1 MKIGIVGIGAVGA
14 ATAMAIAT
22 GGRVREL
29 VLVNRN
35 RGRAKGVA
43 TDMRYGLPL
52 AGPIAISDGDYGDL
66 SASSVVIVAAGIN
79 EKSGGATNRNDPAG
93 RLRLLGANVKVY
105 EDIVPKIVAAAPGAV
120 ILVATDPPDPLVDV
134 ARRLAKHARVMG
146 TGTYLD
152 SLRFRVH
159 LAQRLGIAA
168 ASVEAY
174 VIGEHGTSS
183 VFVWSSA
190 KAGGRSLR
198 EIVADRGIGFDDF
211 RREIEHEVR
220 YANISIIE
228 GIGASYTASAW
239 SPRASRKSSP
249 GTSARY
255 CLSDRTGPSTPSRC
269 RCRAWSVAR
278 AYAKCSVRTFRTR
291 KRGRS
296 SAAPR
301 RCGPRWRS
309 TLHPTERR
317 QCGAQP
323 SDVDHLACHPAV
335 DNEVRA
341 RHEFRG
347 IR

>member
-228 GIGASYTASAW
+228 GIGASQYGIGMV
-239 SPRASRKSSP
+239 ASRIAEIIAWDERTVLPVGSHRPEYAVTLSLP
-249 GTSARY
+249 SVVGREGVREVL
-255 CLSDRTGPSTPSRC
+255 CPDLSDEETRALERSAETLRT
-269 RCRAWSVAR
+269 ALAK
-278 AYAKCSVRTFRTR
+278 YA
-291 KRGRS
+291 
-296 SAAPR
+296 
-301 RCGPRWRS
+301 
-309 TLHPTERR
+309 
-317 QCGAQP
+317 P
-323 SDVDHLACHPAV
+323 SD
-335 DNEVRA
+335 
-341 RHEFRG
+341 
-347 IR
+347 